1 MTDLTR
7 RDVLKFLAAAPLAEF
22 AVSALDVERF
32 STMTRDALETL
43 AERGQQY
50 RPKQFSRAEW
60 RTVRILVNMIIPRDE
75 RSGSATEAGVPEFM
89 DFTLGDR
96 ESMRQW
102 VHEGLAWLDA
112 DAQRRL
118 SKPFADSSVT
128 ERKAILTT
136 SRGPNARHPSCSR
149 ACDSSRVFATSR
161 RQDSGPARWAYKTW
175 VTSATPSRCNGPGA
189 RRRHCGSSECV
200 TRAPSTQAP
209 GE

>member
-43 AERGQQY
+43 AERGEQY
-50 RPKQFSRAEW
+50 RPKNFSPAEW

-112 DAQRRL
+112 DAQRRHASASAHARTSPRIGPDARPRNQGGIRTGCEIL
-118 SKPFADSSVT
+118 RGRAPDSS
-128 ERKAILTT
+128 AG
-136 SRGPNARHPSCSR
+136 SR
-149 ACDSSRVFATSR
+149 
-161 RQDSGPARWAYKTW
+161 
-175 VTSATPSRCNGPGA
+175 
-189 RRRHCGSSECV
+189 
-200 TRAPSTQAP
+200 
-209 GE
+209 